1 MNLDFKKY
9 KRIFAFG
16 CSFTHYKWPTWADLI
31 SLESPDALYRNYG
44 FAGMGN
50 LAITTRIIEGSKRYK
65 FNSDDLILVMWST
78 YCREDRWLRGRWFTQ
93 GNVYNSSYPEDWVRE
108 YTDPTGYLIRD
119 HALIYSTT
127 QYIKSLGCDSVI
139 LKSSPFDLTEIDPDK
154 ETKMLHDQLA
164 LIYKNEY
171 NDLPLDLY
179 TFNGNNWGNDRQE
192 FLDDYSYMDS
202 SKEPYMRKDSHP
214 FSGTYA
220 KYLEF
225 LGIKLSDSTKQFAND
240 FDEFIKTKPRMTE
253 VNKKIDFLRQN
264 VDLGVN
270 RIF

>member
-31 SLESPDALYRNYG
+31 SIESPDAIYRNYG

-50 LAITTRIIEGSKRYK
+50 LAISTRIIEGSKRFN

-78 YCREDRWLRGRWFTQ
+78 FCREDRWLNGRWFTQ
-93 GNVYNSSYPEDWVRE
+93 GSVYNSTYPEDWIRD
-108 YTDPTGYLIRD
+108 YTDPNGYLIRD
-119 HALIYSTT
+119 HALIYSTN
-127 QYIKSLGCDSVI
+127 QYIKSLDCDSVI
-139 LKSSPFDLTEIDPDK
+139 LKSSPFDYTETNPDK
-154 ETKMLHDQLA
+154 ESAYVRDQLS
-164 LIYKNEY
+164 LIYKNDY
-171 NDLPLDLY
+171 NNLPLDFY
-179 TFNGNNWGNDRQE
+179 TFNGSSWGNDTQE
-192 FLDDYSYMDS
+192 FFDDYNTDI
-202 SKEPYMRKDSHP
+202 KIQTWRTDIHP
-214 FSGTYA
+214 FSGSYV

-225 LGIKLSDSTKQFAND
+225 IGIKLSDSTKRFANT
-240 FDEFIKTKPRMTE
+240 FDEFIKRKPKITE
-253 VNKKIDFLRQN
+253 MNKNIDFLRQN